1 MSDKLKEM
9 TEKNKLLERSLQEA
23 DRNNRKLKVRI
34 ILWKT
39 YNHTISVYKWDSLYI
54 IILSFRIM
62 FSHWDT
68 FCLAQRSEC
77 AR

>member
-39 YNHTISVYKWDSLYI
+39 YNHTISVYKCKL
-54 IILSFRIM
+54 R
-62 FSHWDT
+62 
-68 FCLAQRSEC
+68 
-77 AR
+77 